1 MNETTHTE
9 PVVQISTLW
18 ERDAVSRD
26 GDETALVVRIR
37 ATDMGPRTSGR
48 APLDI
53 AFALDRSG
61 SMHGADKIDL
71 VKDAVIA
78 ATHHLADDDR
88 VALVVF
94 DHEVDVLHELTP
106 ATLSARGRVARVL
119 AGIDAR
125 GSTDLSGGWLT
136 ACQELASG
144 GRHNGKVRLQRSLVL
159 TDGFANQGITD
170 PAHLVTHATELRRRG
185 IDTTTI
191 GVGRQFDEMLLS
203 GMAEA
208 GGGSFQYIS
217 DTTMLRGFFEKE
229 IGDMMDVVAVR
240 PKLAIAFPDGVRGR
254 LVNRFPVDRQG
265 KTVTVDLRDLA
276 SGDEVVLIFDITVRD
291 TARADDLSPMVN
303 LEWTHP
309 QSGARSG
316 MHQEVP
322 ALRLV
327 DAETARLSPRND
339 EAAGLVALERTARDH
354 REAMRLDREGRFQES
369 RQRFRQSADRLAHA
383 PQSAEIR
390 EEMRVSVRLARMD
403 ASPIDEHTRKQRV
416 FETQARSRGKRTRP

>member
-1 MNETTHTE
+1 MNHESSTPILHIT
-9 PVVQISTLW
+9 TLW

-37 ATDMGPRTSGR
+37 AADTGPRTAGR

-61 SMHGADKIDL
+61 SMHGPDKIDL

-78 ATHHLADDDR
+78 ATHHLTDDDR

-106 ATLSARGRVARVL
+106 ATSPARNRVARVL
-119 AGIDAR
+119 ADIDAR
-125 GSTDLSGGWLT
+125 GSTDLAGGWLT

-144 GRHNGKVRLQRSLVL
+144 GRSNGAVRLQRSLVL
-159 TDGFANQGITD
+159 TDGLANQGITD
-170 PAHLVTHATELRRRG
+170 PAKLITHATELRRRG

-191 GVGRQFDEMLLS
+191 GVGRHFDEMLLS

-208 GGGSFQYIS
+208 GGGAFEYIS
-217 DTTMLRGFFEKE
+217 DTARLRGFFEKE
-229 IGDMMDVVAVR
+229 IGDLMDIVSVR
-240 PKLAIAFPDGVRGR
+240 PKLSITFPEGVRGR
-254 LVNRFPVDRQG
+254 LVNRFPVDRRG
-265 KTVTVDLRDLA
+265 KVVTVDLRDLA
-276 SGDEVVLIFDITVRD
+276 SGDEVVLVFDITVREK
-291 TARADDLSPMVN
+291 ARADDLSPMVN

-309 QSGARSG
+309 RTGRSAG
-316 MHQEVP
+316 THQEVP

-327 DAETARLSPRND
+327 DAATARSAPRND

-354 REAMRLDREGRFQES
+354 REAMRLDREGQFDASRARFQ
-369 RQRFRQSADRLAHA
+369 QSADRLAQA

-390 EEMRVSVRLARMD
+390 EEMELSMQF
-403 ASPIDEHTRKQRV
+403 ASMKAAPMDEHTRKQRV